1 MSPHKREA
9 AERAMRKIGGQ
20 VEQKPTHDQRD
31 WARKILND
39 QRPRSPEVVRMAQRA
54 LGEDA

>member
-9 AERAMRKIGGQ
+9 AERAMQNIGGQ
-20 VEQKPTHDQRD
+20 AGQKLIHDQRE

-39 QRPRSPEVVRMAQRA
+39 QRKRSPEVVRMAQRA

>member
-1 MSPHKREA
+1 MSPYKREA
-9 AERAMRKIGGQ
+9 AERAMQKIGGQ
-20 VEQKPTHDQRD
+20 AGQKPTHDQRE

-39 QRPRSPEVVRMAQRA
+39 QRQRSPETVRMAQRA